1 MKIYWTELALQSY
14 EDETLFI
21 LRKWNIEEV
30 EKFSTIVFE
39 FIEILKTG
47 TVRGSRTY
55 LPNTYFHVLSK
66 QTTLYYQIANEDSIE
81 LLLFWNNQ
89 KNPSKLKEIFINL

>member
-1 MKIYWTELALQSY
+1 MKVDWTELALQSY

-30 EKFSTIVFE
+30 RKFSILVFE

-47 TVRGSRTY
+47 TVQGRSTY
-55 LPNTYFHVLSK
+55 LSSTYFYVISK
-66 QTTLYYQIANEDSIE
+66 QTTLYYQLVSENTIE

-89 KNPSKLKEIFINL
+89 KDPNTLKAILTNL